1 MVITNGNVMK
11 VQHIQTLVAI
21 AEAGSIR
28 RAAKWLGKSQPALSK
43 SLRRIENNPDISRPN
58 P

>member
-1 MVITNGNVMK
+1 MK